1 MGFPAVPL
9 ARQLS
14 RMGFLL
20 VPLARQLSHMGFP
33 SNPPRR
39 PVVPRGLFQQSPS
52 PASCP
57 TWVSQESPSPAS
69 CPTWAFPGV
78 LAHQLAQVFFS
89 IARPPVVPHGLPSKP
104 RRTPSYILHA
114 MLFVELSR
122 QAATKIL
129 FEALLPSA
137 RLYGMKNSCV
147 SLLALCR
154 QQAWELGGT
163 TVSATWMELP
173 PFGPWAG
180 APMLQLA
187 SFSQPYRLLL
197 SFDLRAFLLVI
208 VQRWAVAENPCFLWC
223 IPAPRLVSLRPSAF
237 ASAPLVLDS
246 DSCRS
251 RLCRHNFAFGSRR
264 GRTNYAGVGE
274 LRRVFSSVSRGDS
287 RFFLL
292 MTESGSVVVTDFGI
306 ATYVCNLEGVARTW
320 C

>member
-69 CPTWAFPGV
+69 CPTWALPGV
-78 LAHQLAQVFFS
+78 LAHLLAQVFFS
-89 IARPPVVPHGLPSKP
+89 IARPPVVPRGLPSKP

-137 RLYGMKNSCV
+137 RLYGMKNSW
-147 SLLALCR
+147 LYA
-154 QQAWELGGT
+154 
-163 TVSATWMELP
+163 
-173 PFGPWAG
+173 
-180 APMLQLA
+180 
-187 SFSQPYRLLL
+187 
-197 SFDLRAFLLVI
+197 
-208 VQRWAVAENPCFLWC
+208 
-223 IPAPRLVSLRPSAF
+223 
-237 ASAPLVLDS
+237 
-246 DSCRS
+246 
-251 RLCRHNFAFGSRR
+251 GSRPGSLV
-264 GRTNYAGVGE
+264 GRP
-274 LRRVFSSVSRGDS
+274 
-287 RFFLL
+287 
-292 MTESGSVVVTDFGI
+292 
-306 ATYVCNLEGVARTW
+306 
-320 C
+320 